1 MNFDEFGKHVDK
13 DGFFDVPI
21 QTMDEDQLDI
31 DREKKKII
39 KAEVGDEI
47 DELDLKED
55 DKEDYDSYESDIEY
69 TFVPNIKDEQK
80 KQEEIMEDFI
90 YKNEKGTLV

>member
-55 DKEDYDSYESDIEY
+55 EKEDYDSVESDIEY